1 MTKDDK
7 GWQWKFISVKIA
19 IDTNPIYTTQAGTAR
34 YVNGL
39 LRGLRQLSVPDLSVV
54 PLAWETENFGY
65 DQPGRILKTIWRE
78 LIWAPM
84 IAPFVLRRNATDLL
98 HITGGLVISIPRG
111 IKSVHTIL
119 DCAVLRNPSRF
130 RRWQRWTG
138 GLRLHRQVVNADRII
153 CISRFV
159 AEEIMSLLGVPASR
173 LDVVYLGSDFNDT
186 GNAEESSPE
195 GMDIQGEFFLFVGSL
210 EPGKNLNL
218 LRQVYEL
225 ASARNVHLPPLIV
238 VGARWAGVSNEG
250 KVPGNWIY
258 LGHQP
263 DAVLRYLYRRAIA
276 LVFPSKY
283 EGFGLPVLEA
293 MSMGC
298 PVICSKVA
306 SLPEVGGDA
315 VKYADQTPG
324 SYYDAMLQLMRNNDE
339 RQILRKLGYE
349 QAGRFSWCRC
359 VEETVSVYR
368 SVIEG
373 K

>member
-1 MTKDDK
+1 
-7 GWQWKFISVKIA
+7 VKIA
-19 IDTNPIYTTQAGTAR
+19 IDSNPLYTTQAGTAR

-39 LRGLRQLSVPDLSVV
+39 LRGLRRLSVPDLNIV
-54 PLAWETENFGY
+54 PLAWEKENLRY
-65 DQPGRILKTIWRE
+65 DQPRRMLRTIWRE

-111 IKSVHTIL
+111 IKSVLTIH
-119 DCAVLRNPSRF
+119 DCAILRNPFRF
-130 RRWQRWTG
+130 RLWQRWTG
-138 GLRLHRQVVNADRII
+138 GLRLRQQVMNADRII
-153 CISRFV
+153 CISCFV
-159 AEEIMSLLGVPASR
+159 ADEVMSLLGVPASR
-173 LDVVYLGSDFNDT
+173 LDVVYHGCDFEDT
-186 GNAEESSPE
+186 GDVEEFPPE
-195 GMDIQGEFFLFVGSL
+195 GVHIQGEFFLFVGSL

-225 ASARNVHLPPLIV
+225 ASARNVNLPPLIV

-250 KVPGNWIY
+250 KTPGNWIY

-315 VKYADQTPG
+315 VKYAVQTSG
-324 SYYDAMLQLMRNNDE
+324 SYYDAMLNLMRNNDE

-359 VEETVSVYR
+359 AEETVSVYR
-368 SVIEG
+368 KVVEG